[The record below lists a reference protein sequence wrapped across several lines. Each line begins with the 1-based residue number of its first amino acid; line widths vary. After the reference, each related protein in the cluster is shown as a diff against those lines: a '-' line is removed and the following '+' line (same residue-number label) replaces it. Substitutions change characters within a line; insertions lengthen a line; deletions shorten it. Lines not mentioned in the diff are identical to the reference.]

1 MRIFTRQSDQPA
13 RQQSR
18 LAGMTLVEVM
28 IAMSLMLVV
37 MGALVAANLIGFQEN
52 QYLVAKAGATNTSRN
67 SVNRMLND
75 IRMAKGFAIGTISG
89 TNFTSFSAITSGLYQ
104 GSAMQLYP
112 ILISTNDSIDYT
124 KYILYA
130 FDLSQTNVS
139 NGRLWRYVSTNQVSS
154 VVASN
159 LINIPAG
166 GLNSFVFSSENYSG
180 TNQYLP
186 TYKNV
191 IHTTLQFC
199 EFVYPVTMVGSN
211 YLFEYYR
218 IDCRATPHLPDGP

>member
-1 MRIFTRQSDQPA
+1 MKLHPHDNDPTG
-13 RQQSR
+13 R
-18 LAGMTLVEVM
+18 LKRRCSGMTLVEMM
-28 IAMSLMLVV
+28 IATFLMVVV

-52 QYLVAKAGATNTSRN
+52 QYLVAKAGATNTGRSA
-67 SVNRMLND
+67 VNRMLDD
-75 IRMAKGFAIGTISG
+75 IRMAKGFAIGNISG
-89 TNFTSFSAITSGLYQ
+89 TDFTTFSAITNGSYQ
-104 GSAMQLYP
+104 GTALQLYP

-139 NGRLWRYVSTNQVSS
+139 NGRLWRYVSTNQVNAVSGI
-154 VVASN
+154 VASN
-159 LINIPAG
+159 LINT
-166 GLNSFVFSSENYSG
+166 LFFSSESYSG
-180 TNQYLP
+180 TSQYLP

-199 EFVYPVTMVGSN
+199 EFVYPLTMVGSN
-211 YLFEYYR
+211 YLFQYYR

>member
-1 MRIFTRQSDQPA
+1 
-13 RQQSR
+13 
-18 LAGMTLVEVM
+18 MTLVEIM
-28 IAMSLMLVV
+28 IAMSLMVVV

-67 SVNRMLND
+67 AVNRMLND
-75 IRMAKGFAIGTISG
+75 IRMAKGFAIGSISG
-89 TNFTSFSAITSGLYQ
+89 TDFTSFSPITSGLYQ
-104 GSAMQLYP
+104 GTALQLYP
-112 ILISTNDSIDYT
+112 ILVSTNDAIDYT
-124 KYILYA
+124 KYILYSY
-130 FDLSQTNVS
+130 DLSQTNVS
-139 NGRLWRYVSTNQVSS
+139 NGQLWRYVSTNQVSS

-159 LINIPAG
+159 LINT
-166 GLNSFVFSSENYSG
+166 FTFSSENYTG

-211 YLFEYYR
+211 QVFEYYR

>member
-104 GSAMQLYP
+104 GTALQLYP
-112 ILISTNDSIDYT
+112 ILVSTNDSIDYT

-159 LINIPAG
+159 LINT
-166 GLNSFVFSSENYSG
+166 LFFSSESYSG

-211 YLFEYYR
+211 QVFEYYR
-218 IDCRATPHLPDGP
+218 IDCRAAPHLPDGP

>member
-1 MRIFTRQSDQPA
+1 MRIFPKQIDPTA

-18 LAGMTLVEVM
+18 EAGMTLVEIV
-28 IAMSLMLVV
+28 IALSLMLVV
-37 MGALVAANLIGFQEN
+37 IGALVAANLIGFQEN

-67 SVNRMLND
+67 AVNRMLND
-75 IRMAKGFAIGTISG
+75 IRMAKGFAIGSISG
-89 TNFTSFSAITSGLYQ
+89 TDFTSFSPITSGLYQ
-104 GSAMQLYP
+104 GTALQLYP
-112 ILISTNDSIDYT
+112 ILVSTNDAIDYT

-130 FDLSQTNVS
+130 YDLSQTNVS
-139 NGRLWRYVSTNQVSS
+139 NGQLWRYVSTNQVSS

-159 LINIPAG
+159 LINT
-166 GLNSFVFSSENYSG
+166 FTFSSENYTG

-199 EFVYPVTMVGSN
+199 EFVYPKTMVGSN
-211 YLFEYYR
+211 QVFEYYR

>member
-1 MRIFTRQSDQPA
+1 MRIFPRQIDPTA

-18 LAGMTLVEVM
+18 LAGMTLVEVV
-28 IAMSLMLVV
+28 IALSLMLVV
-37 MGALVAANLIGFQEN
+37 MGALLAANLIGIQEN
-52 QYLVAKAGATNTSRN
+52 QYLVAKAGATNISRN
-67 SVNRMLND
+67 AVNRMLND

-89 TNFTSFSAITSGLYQ
+89 TNFTSFSPITNGLYQ
-104 GSAMQLYP
+104 GTALELYP

-124 KYILYA
+124 KYILYSY
-130 FDLSQTNVS
+130 DLSQTNVS
-139 NGRLWRYVSTNQVSS
+139 NGQLWRYVSTNQVSS
-154 VVASN
+154 IVASN
-159 LINIPAG
+159 LIN
-166 GLNSFVFSSENYSG
+166 SFVFASENYTG

-199 EFVYPVTMVGSN
+199 EFVYPLTRVGSN
-211 YLFEYYR
+211 EVFEYYR

>member
-1 MRIFTRQSDQPA
+1 
-13 RQQSR
+13 
-18 LAGMTLVEVM
+18 MTLVEIM

-67 SVNRMLND
+67 AVNRMLND
-75 IRMAKGFAIGTISG
+75 IRMAKGFAIGSISG
-89 TNFTSFSAITSGLYQ
+89 TNFTSFSAISSGLYQ
-104 GSAMQLYP
+104 GTALQLYP
-112 ILISTNDSIDYT
+112 ILVSTNDSIDYT
-124 KYILYA
+124 KYILYS

-159 LINIPAG
+159 LINT
-166 GLNSFVFSSENYSG
+166 LFFSSESYSG

-211 YLFEYYR
+211 QLFEYYR